1 MTQPPAALLPLPAP
15 SGMAYPP
22 GTVYPS
28 GIVYPSGSGVSC
40 GIPMPSGTGAPYPIT
55 NSTFPRRCLS
65 DSPQPSGFANLT
77 FSAAAGAPYPFL
89 NTTYPSSFP
98 TLYPSASGIFPTV
111 ISSGGIS
118 APVST
123 ANPVQNSN
131 TTCGRGSLSLYLGT
145 IQGQED
151 FPEQYALSF
160 SNGPCGRLSVWP
172 VPMGDSGKDWWLD

>member
-1 MTQPPAALLPLPAP
+1 MTQPPAALPALPAP
-15 SGMAYPP
+15 SDMAYPT

-28 GIVYPSGSGVSC
+28 GIAYPSGIGVSC
-40 GIPMPSGTGAPYPIT
+40 RMTMPSGTVAPYPIT
-55 NSTFPRRCLS
+55 NSTLPRRCLS
-65 DSPQPSGFANLT
+65 DSSQPSGFANLT
-77 FSAAAGAPYPFL
+77 FPAASGAPYPFL
-89 NTTYPSSFP
+89 NTTYSSSFP

-111 ISSGGIS
+111 IPSGGVP

-123 ANPVQNSN
+123 ASPLQNSN
-131 TTCGRGSLSLYLGT
+131 TTCGRGSLSLYVGT

-172 VPMGDSGKDWWLD
+172 VPVRDSGEDWWLD